1 MFEAL
6 FVPEALRNA
15 VSDRAWLQAM
25 LDAEAALARA
35 EARAGVIPA
44 EAAEAIA
51 AACRA
56 EQFDADQ
63 IALDGRRAGTPVE
76 PLVRALSAA
85 VAGEAGRYV
94 HWGATSQDVLDT
106 AAMLVARN
114 ALGLVLADLDAVA
127 RACAAL
133 AEEHRATL
141 VAGRTLLQQALPT
154 TFGLKTAGWLAGV
167 VEARRRLSALAADG
181 LAAQLGG
188 AAGTLASL
196 GARGPGVLR
205 LFAEELDLVEPVLPW
220 HTIRV
225 RIAEL
230 GAALDVAAGVLAKIA
245 LDVALLAQTEVGEA
259 AEPAAGGRGGSSTMP
274 HKRNPVGA
282 TLAGACARQVHA
294 AASVLSGGLAQEHE
308 RAVGAWQAEWRAL
321 RDALALTGGAA
332 AWVRE
337 AIEGL
342 EVDRERMRRN
352 LEATEGLIM
361 AEHVAFLL
369 AERLGRDEAQEI
381 TRAASS
387 RAVEERLPLR
397 EALLSDERVTAELG
411 ADEIDAALD
420 PAGYLGSAEIFVDR
434 ALDLYRQEQP

>member
-1 MFEAL
+1 VFEPL
-6 FVPEALRNA
+6 FVPAALRDA

-25 LDAEAALARA
+25 LDAERALASA
-35 EARAGVIPA
+35 EARAGVIPP
-44 EAAEAIA
+44 EAAEKIA

-56 EQFDADQ
+56 ENFDAGQ

-76 PLVRALSAA
+76 PLARALSAA
-85 VAGEAGRYV
+85 VEGGAGRYV

-114 ALGLVLADLDAVA
+114 ALRLVLADLDAVA

-133 AEEHRATL
+133 AEDHRSTL
-141 VAGRTLLQQALPT
+141 LAARTLLQQALPT
-154 TFGLKTAGWLAGV
+154 TFGLKAAGWLVGV
-167 VEARRRLSALAADG
+167 LEARRRLAALAAGG
-181 LAAQLGG
+181 LEAQLGG

-196 GARGPGVLR
+196 GDRGPEVAR
-205 LFAEELDLVEPVLPW
+205 LFAEELELAEPVLPW
-220 HTIRV
+220 HTVRV

-259 AEPAAGGRGGSSTMP
+259 AEPATGGRGGSSTMP

-294 AASVLSGGLAQEHE
+294 AASILSGSLAQEHE
-308 RAVGAWQAEWRAL
+308 RAIGAWQAEWRAL

-332 AWVRE
+332 DWVRD
-337 AIEGL
+337 AVEGL
-342 EVDRERMRRN
+342 EVDPERMRRN
-352 LEATEGLIM
+352 LESTNGLIM
-361 AEHVAFLL
+361 AEHVAFVL
-369 AERLGRDEAQEI
+369 AERVGRGDAQEI
-381 TRAASS
+381 VKAVCS

-397 EALLSDERVTAELG
+397 EALLADERVTAELE

-420 PAGYLGSAEIFVDR
+420 PAGYLGSAEVFVDR
-434 ALDLYRQEQP
+434 ALGLYRQERP